1 MKNEKGYVEETDR
14 EPSPTCSQ
22 LWYLPHHPVEHK
34 QKKKIRRVTNAAS
47 IYKGHSLNKALLTG
61 PDLLCSLVGLLLSF
75 RQFAIAVTGDIED
88 MFMQIAV
95 RKEDQ
100 DALRFLWYKNNTET
114 IYKYKRLIFGA
125 TCSPSCAIYV
135 LRKCALDN
143 HHLSP
148 EASQSITNNF
158 YMDDFLQ
165 SFETTDEAIEQT
177 TCIKETL
184 KKGGFN
190 LTKFFSNDSS
200 FPLIDDTE
208 GDKALTQR
216 VLGQTWDVKNDT
228 FIFRK
233 PNLDIKIERLQ
244 QRELLSTAAS
254 LFDPL
259 GMITPFAIRI
269 RSLLQAVI
277 KQGKKWDEQVPA
289 KFHSDL
295 KKWINEFNSMP
306 DITTKRCLV
315 TGPTTSQQLHV
326 FTDASNIAT
335 SAVIYMRSTTT
346 EGNVIVNYV
355 ISKSRVAPIKHTSI
369 PKLELEAATMGA
381 ELASFVVT
389 EMTLNFSSVHF
400 WTDST
405 ATLGWINSD
414 KRQKVFVANRVNKI
428 LEHSKAEE
436 WKHIP
441 GKLNPADHGTRGLKP
456 SELEEKWLQ
465 GPKFLFQDPENWNFG
480 QTNFLTT
487 TNLVLPKCMNPVIE
501 PSKFSIWKRLLRRT
515 TTVYKATNILRKR
528 DTLNSQNEAQIYLI
542 KISQQNTFRKAI
554 IRMQTGQQ
562 LERRDAVLQFNPFLD
577 GNGVLRAKG
586 RLRHAPIP
594 WNQKHPIILD
604 IKDHV
609 TQLIVQDAH
618 TNSCQHMGTEFVR
631 AHLQQTFLIIGLR
644 RFLRR
649 LSRTCFICRRWRA
662 QNITPMM
669 SDFPHFRFADAE
681 KQYPFINVG
690 LDYFGSFYI
699 EDNTRKLEKQY
710 ICIFTC
716 LVTRAVHLEV
726 CHSLDTDSCLLAIRR
741 FVSRRGYPEI
751 IISDNGT
758 NFTASK
764 KVMNLDNISID
775 NSYIAQQLSQ
785 NIVWKMNPPL
795 APHFGGIWER
805 IIQTAKRTLLI
816 ILGSQQLKAETFQ
829 TIVTETEGILN
840 SRPITYVSSDKND
853 EEARTPNHFILRRPH
868 LALAPLTSKLKTFRK
883 KDFNYTQ
890 TLLDHFWKRLQRE
903 YTSDLISR
911 AKWREQSKQLK
922 VGDLVW
928 ILNEFTPRG
937 IWPLGRITKCHYG
950 ADEIPR
956 SFDIH
961 TATGTL
967 TRPAVKLS
975 RVIDEEEADITRSAA
990 TNPT

>member
-1 MKNEKGYVEETDR
+1 M
-14 EPSPTCSQ
+14 
-22 LWYLPHHPVEHK
+22 
-34 QKKKIRRVTNAAS
+34 
-47 IYKGHSLNKALLTG
+47 
-61 PDLLCSLVGLLLSF
+61 
-75 RQFAIAVTGDIED
+75 
-88 MFMQIAV
+88 
-95 RKEDQ
+95 
-100 DALRFLWYKNNTET
+100 
-114 IYKYKRLIFGA
+114 
-125 TCSPSCAIYV
+125 
-135 LRKCALDN
+135 
-143 HHLSP
+143 
-148 EASQSITNNF
+148 
-158 YMDDFLQ
+158 
-165 SFETTDEAIEQT
+165 
-177 TCIKETL
+177 
-184 KKGGFN
+184 
-190 LTKFFSNDSS
+190 
-200 FPLIDDTE
+200 
-208 GDKALTQR
+208 
-216 VLGQTWDVKNDT
+216 
-228 FIFRK
+228 
-233 PNLDIKIERLQ
+233 
-244 QRELLSTAAS
+244 
-254 LFDPL
+254 
-259 GMITPFAIRI
+259 
-269 RSLLQAVI
+269 
-277 KQGKKWDEQVPA
+277 
-289 KFHSDL
+289 
-295 KKWINEFNSMP
+295 
-306 DITTKRCLV
+306 
-315 TGPTTSQQLHV
+315 
-326 FTDASNIAT
+326 
-335 SAVIYMRSTTT
+335 
-346 EGNVIVNYV
+346 
-355 ISKSRVAPIKHTSI
+355 
-369 PKLELEAATMGA
+369 
-381 ELASFVVT
+381 
-389 EMTLNFSSVHF
+389 
-400 WTDST
+400 
-405 ATLGWINSD
+405 
-414 KRQKVFVANRVNKI
+414 
-428 LEHSKAEE
+428 
-436 WKHIP
+436 
-441 GKLNPADHGTRGLKP
+441 KP

-465 GPKFLFQDPENWNFG
+465 GPKFLFQDPENWNFD
-480 QTNFLTT
+480 QTKFLTT
-487 TNLVLPKCMNPVIE
+487 TNLVLPKCMDPVIE

-515 TTVYKATNILRKR
+515 TTVYKATIILRKS
-528 DTLNSQNEAQIYLI
+528 DTLNSQNEAQNYLI
-542 KISQQNTFRKAI
+542 NISQQNTFRKAI

-562 LERRDAVLQFNPFLD
+562 LERRDAILQFNPFLD

-594 WNQKHPIILD
+594 WNQIQPIILD

-618 TNSCQHMGTEFVR
+618 NNSCQHMGTEFVR
-631 AHLQQTFLIIGLR
+631 AHLQQTFLIIGLQ

-669 SDFPHFRFADAE
+669 SDLPNFRFADAE

-690 LDYFGSFYI
+690 LDYFGPFYI

-716 LVTRAVHLEV
+716 LVSRAVHLEV

-785 NIVWKMNPPL
+785 QNIVWKMNPPL

-829 TIVTETEGILN
+829 TILTETEGILN
-840 SRPITYVSSDKND
+840 SRPITYVSSDNND
-853 EEARTPNHFILRRPH
+853 EEALTPNHFILRRPH

-911 AKWREQSKQLK
+911 AKWREQSKQLR

-950 ADEIPR
+950 AEEIPR

-967 TRPAVKLS
+967 TRPAANCHES
-975 RVIDEEEADITRSAA
+975 
-990 TNPT
+990 